1 MNDIWAIILAA
12 GESKRMGSPKMIL
25 PLGGKTIIE
34 KVIEN
39 VLSSGIDKVL
49 VVVGSGSDKILKIT
63 GKYPVMHYY
72 NADYKEGMLSSVKC
86 GFNNLPPQFR
96 AAIIFLGDQP
106 AIKSGIIDSLI
117 ESYSGSGKGLVLPV
131 FNNRR
136 GHPLLIDNKY
146 RAEITGLNGPE
157 GLKELLN
164 RHPDDIY
171 EVKTYDPTIL
181 KDIDTI
187 EDYEN
192 ELN

>member
-1 MNDIWAIILAA
+1 
-12 GESKRMGSPKMIL
+12 
-25 PLGGKTIIE
+25 LGL
-34 KVIEN
+34 N
-39 VLSSGIDKVL
+39 LD
-49 VVVGSGSDKILKIT
+49 
-63 GKYPVMHYY
+63 
-72 NADYKEGMLSSVKC
+72 
-86 GFNNLPPQFR
+86 GFR
-96 AAIIFLGDQP
+96 RRV
-106 AIKSGIIDSLI
+106 KSGIIDSLI